1 MKWLKLIRCIKN
13 DVIQKLWPLIICMV
27 RVRFCCSHMLN
38 RELLFFQLSH
48 FPLLWKQ
55 VDRCQLKHNL
65 TCTDWSKVTFTNWY
79 EQYCLFIRE
88 ANSWGLIITLPG
100 PTIKDILNLQQTNY
114 TLFFTFRGLKGKK
127 NACFS
132 LFVLTKSISLLEI
145 IQVLW
150 KQLWQ
155 ICDVWLFIYF
165 IIKIQD
171 KYPNFL
177 HWIVAG
183 FSYRLFIKTYTV
195 SGVFG
200 GTDGH
205 ILSYRFNELG

>member
-13 DVIQKLWPLIICMV
+13 DVIQKPLNICMV

-100 PTIKDILNLQQTNY
+100 PTINPKGYFEFAANKLH
-114 TLFFTFRGLKGKK
+114 TFLY
-127 NACFS
+127 FS
-132 LFVLTKSISLLEI
+132 LLFVLTKSISLLEI

-200 GTDGH
+200 GPDGH